1 MLFLSCAND
10 LALRVCLNN
19 PEKFLR
25 FEVLPLQAWPLSG
38 GTFRNLL
45 SDGTR
50 NLLTNHS
57 YRMPL

>member
-1 MLFLSCAND
+1 
-10 LALRVCLNN
+10 LRVCLNN